1 MRIVRRMGSADQESS
16 DDDLYSWFV
25 EAIAEEF
32 GAAQEVEPDI
42 IHVWS
47 FVDGEPDTD
56 SRPYELRLT
65 RAQLRSVAHATVDVF
80 DDSQGEVS
88 IRATNPVHA
97 GLDAFT
103 FYTQESMDS
112 GSHLSRT
119 YEFDQGRMRRLN
131 IS

>member
-56 SRPYELRLT
+56 SRPMSCASPEPSFV
-65 RAQLRSVAHATVDVF
+65 RSPMQRSTSSTTPKGRCRFVRRTPFTPAWMPSRSTPRSRWTVA
-80 DDSQGEVS
+80 
-88 IRATNPVHA
+88 
-97 GLDAFT
+97 
-103 FYTQESMDS
+103 
-112 GSHLSRT
+112 RT
-119 YEFDQGRMRRLN
+119 
-131 IS
+131 